1 MTVEFEL
8 MPERISRIFML
19 YGDLPAVVSKIIMP
33 QILSVSRM
41 KGSDYKAREFIDG
54 EGRQKFQDEM
64 TAELVRVL
72 GEKHILVRNAIVR
85 HVEVPGEILSPIQSA
100 AVAKEQDLTNRT
112 EQETEKRRAE
122 LNTEVAKVEQLK
134 REVEQETEKL
144 VATVA
149 AEMRK
154 DVAGIEAGTKLKAA
168 EIDLECAKIRAR
180 ITETRGS
187 AEVQAKFAVENEEA
201 KGMKRRASAFKDT
214 SLWADLAFADAL
226 GTNLSIRVIHAGEG
240 TLWTDMKG
248 ASLAV
253 PAAASR

>member
-1 MTVEFEL
+1 
-8 MPERISRIFML
+8 
-19 YGDLPAVVSKIIMP
+19 
-33 QILSVSRM
+33 M

-112 EQETEKRRAE
+112 
-122 LNTEVAKVEQLK
+122 
-134 REVEQETEKL
+134 EQETEKL